1 MVGRFMNQY
10 YVSFWTYALSSYF
23 QTLRCAHF
31 VVREPMVIGHEC
43 AGIIAEVGADVKHL
57 VPGDRVALEPGIS
70 CWRCSLC
77 KEGRYNLCPEMKFF
91 ATPPVHGS
99 LANEVTDLCAS

>member
-1 MVGRFMNQY
+1 MNQ
-10 YVSFWTYALSSYF
+10 VMPFLLICVP

-43 AGIIAEVGADVKHL
+43 AGVVEEVGSEVKSL
-57 VPGDRVALEPGIS
+57 VSGDRVALEPGIS
-70 CWRCSLC
+70 CWRCKFC
-77 KEGRYNLCPEMKFF
+77 KGGRYNLCPDMKFF

-99 LANEVTDLCAS
+99 LANQVINLRPFFSP